1 MTRFWLIRHAL
12 VHPDAL
18 TCLYGTQ
25 DVAVCEVTMAADA
38 HRYRALAK
46 RLPRP
51 ADWYVTPLSRTHLTA
66 EAIFDAGYP
75 EQNAAIEPGFIEQ
88 DFGEWQGVPM
98 QDFSA
103 RLGVSRHPFWPIAA
117 AERPPGGESFAE
129 MIDRV
134 GSAMDRMAV
143 DHNGHDVI
151 VISHGGAIRAA
162 CAHALGLDP
171 HQALSLAVDNIS
183 LTKLE
188 HNGCGWRLVSL
199 NEQLST

>member
-1 MTRFWLIRHAL
+1 LVRLWLIRHAL

-25 DVAVCEVTMAADA
+25 DVAVCEVTMAADVN
-38 HRYRALAK
+38 RYRALAR

-51 ADWYVTPLSRTHLTA
+51 AHWVVTPLSRTALTA

-75 EQNAAIEPGFIEQ
+75 EQDTDVEPGFIEQ

-129 MIDRV
+129 MIERV
-134 GSAMDRMAV
+134 GEAMERLAAEMPYD
-143 DHNGHDVI
+143 DVI

-183 LTKLE
+183 LTRLE
-188 HNGCGWRLVSL
+188 NGGSGWRLVSL